1 MRTLPQSRADL
12 ALPQPE
18 LSRQKTSST
27 LPPTCACSLARIW
40 PESRKWPPAT
50 AVWHENNNSHLSG
63 EVPTFELYRFSE
75 KVQPS
80 ESRCLQITRRWR
92 WLSWRRPSRPR
103 FDLPTFWVW
112 KSLLF
117 ILTNNNEKLC
127 YACFK
132 ISSVE
137 NYPVLTSR
145 ACLPLG
151 TRLTWLSVSRPVRQ
165 LQKMIYWTRCES
177 FLICLLGVILTSQF
191 KTQCYKTFIFSD
203 WLHFRTIQ
211 WQRRQSNRLRRN
223 WNRSRPPNW
232 RGHRLQGQIFT
243 TLYSFNF

>member
-1 MRTLPQSRADL
+1 MLPQSRADL

-18 LSRQKTSST
+18 LSRQKTSSI

-63 EVPTFELYRFSE
+63 EVPTFELYCFSE
-75 KVQPS
+75 KVQPG

-103 FDLPTFWVW
+103 FELPTFWVW
-112 KSLLF
+112 ESLLF
-117 ILTNNNEKLC
+117 RLTNNNEKLC
-127 YACFK
+127 CVCFK

-145 ACLPLG
+145 ACLPLE

-165 LQKMIYWTRCES
+165 LQKMIYWTRFES
-177 FLICLLGVILTSQF
+177 FLICILGVILTSQF
-191 KTQCYKTFIFSD
+191 KT
-203 WLHFRTIQ
+203 
-211 WQRRQSNRLRRN
+211 
-223 WNRSRPPNW
+223 
-232 RGHRLQGQIFT
+232 
-243 TLYSFNF
+243 